1 MKNVHNTDIRLIK
14 LIFVTAKEYGWTFEQ
29 VLDNLNYDFQE
40 YHCQNCCQQLNLSG
54 LYSYEFS
61 SLCRRCKNNKQ

>member
-29 VLDNLNYDFQE
+29 VLDNLKSVWSVF
-40 YHCQNCCQQLNLSG
+40 L
-54 LYSYEFS
+54 
-61 SLCRRCKNNKQ
+61 